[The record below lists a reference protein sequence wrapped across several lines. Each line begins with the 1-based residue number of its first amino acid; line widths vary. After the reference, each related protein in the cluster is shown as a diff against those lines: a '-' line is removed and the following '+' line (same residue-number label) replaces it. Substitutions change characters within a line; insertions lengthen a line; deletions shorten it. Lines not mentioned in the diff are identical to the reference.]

1 MDYFMRFFKKFN
13 IIIIIS
19 LSLVVVNMFTF
30 PDENKILIKDVV
42 ISNNNNL
49 HYISFNQ
56 EISLNYL
63 IREAIDKGIPLV
75 FKVTLKVVEIND
87 IWPTKTIKREVRYYQ
102 IRYKALREIYKI
114 VDING
119 KNYEYK
125 NMDDAIQKILKVE
138 DLEFSFVDKHMDY
151 ELWLNVSL
159 ERKKLPKPL
168 QVNYFDR
175 TWNMNS
181 EKSIHKLGKL
191 N

>member
-1 MDYFMRFFKKFN
+1 MRFFKKFN
-13 IIIIIS
+13 IIIIIIIS

-56 EISLNYL
+56 EISLDYL

-75 FKVTLKVVEIND
+75 FKVTLKIVEIND

-102 IRYKALREIYKI
+102 IEYKALRKIYKI

-119 KNYEYK
+119 ENYEYK

>member
-1 MDYFMRFFKKFN
+1 MRFFKKFN

-19 LSLVVVNMFTF
+19 FSLVVVNMFTF
-30 PDENKILIKDVV
+30 PYENKILIKDVV
-42 ISNNNNL
+42 INNNNNL

-56 EISLNYL
+56 EISLDYL

-102 IRYKALREIYKI
+102 IKYKALRKIYKI

-119 KNYEYK
+119 ENYEYK

-175 TWNMNS
+175 TWDMNS

>member
-1 MDYFMRFFKKFN
+1 MRFFKKFN

-175 TWNMNS
+175 TWNMNP

-191 N
+191 D

>member
-1 MDYFMRFFKKFN
+1 MRFFKKFN
-13 IIIIIS
+13 IIIIIIS

-56 EISLNYL
+56 EISLDYL

>member
-1 MDYFMRFFKKFN
+1 
-13 IIIIIS
+13 
-19 LSLVVVNMFTF
+19 
-30 PDENKILIKDVV
+30 
-42 ISNNNNL
+42 
-49 HYISFNQ
+49 
-56 EISLNYL
+56 
-63 IREAIDKGIPLV
+63 
-75 FKVTLKVVEIND
+75 
-87 IWPTKTIKREVRYYQ
+87 
-102 IRYKALREIYKI
+102 
-114 VDING
+114 
-119 KNYEYK
+119 
-125 NMDDAIQKILKVE
+125 VE